1 MKLNYEEPN
10 TGQTPVG
17 QLRSRA
23 LGRGH
28 AYLGHRVLLHFGAEK
43 NQKVLHLMF
52 CTRILQFIWENIPIC
67 RQMSDYKPEPFERLR
82 VCG

>member
-1 MKLNYEEPN
+1 MNDEEPN

-28 AYLGHRVLLHFGAEK
+28 AYLGHRVLLRFGAAK
-43 NQKVLHLMF
+43 DQGVLYLELISEF
-52 CTRILQFIWENIPIC
+52 CSLWAKTFRFVG
-67 RQMSDYKPEPFERLR
+67 R
-82 VCG
+82 